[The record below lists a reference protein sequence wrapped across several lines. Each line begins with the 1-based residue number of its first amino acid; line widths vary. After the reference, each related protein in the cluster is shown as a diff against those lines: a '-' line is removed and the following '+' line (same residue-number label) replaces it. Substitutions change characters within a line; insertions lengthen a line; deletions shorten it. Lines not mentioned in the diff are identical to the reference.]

1 MCNVQRAKISSDF
14 GLLDAVEHINYE
26 DNVAPRILA
35 DMPFKKYWKGSHHEV
50 PWLLYVPSNDLERVC
65 RNEYGID
72 CRFAACARKSLTTD
86 SRALCQPD
94 IGNGTEAA
102 VDT

>member
-1 MCNVQRAKISSDF
+1 
-14 GLLDAVEHINYE
+14 LLDAVEHIINYE

-35 DMPFKKYWKGSHHEV
+35 DMPFKKYWKGSHHQV
-50 PWLLYVPSNDLERVC
+50 PWLLYVLSNDPDRVC
-65 RNEYGID
+65 RNEYHCID

-94 IGNGTEAA
+94 IWKGTEAA